1 MKKAVAIG
9 EVRVDYTQAVSEHTI
24 RKQHY
29 LYEKAAQQVRELNK
43 PVVVHC
49 RGGDIEQNATLDCIT
64 LKREVLPKAYLIYVV
79 LAASLSQCHLWV
91 QQMVATAKKH
101 HPELIKVVASMDL
114 VRILL
119 EANIVTKYHGQTR
132 NNNPFMVVDVVAEI
146 GVIHHMLTKSM
157 LSTTH

>member
-24 RKQHY
+24 WKQHY
-29 LYEKAAQQVRELNK
+29 LFEKVAQQVRELNK
-43 PVVVHC
+43 PVVVHY

-79 LAASLSQCHLWV
+79 VGASLSQCCLWV

-101 HPELIKVVASMDL
+101 HPELIKVVA
-114 VRILL
+114 
-119 EANIVTKYHGQTR
+119 
-132 NNNPFMVVDVVAEI
+132 
-146 GVIHHMLTKSM
+146 M